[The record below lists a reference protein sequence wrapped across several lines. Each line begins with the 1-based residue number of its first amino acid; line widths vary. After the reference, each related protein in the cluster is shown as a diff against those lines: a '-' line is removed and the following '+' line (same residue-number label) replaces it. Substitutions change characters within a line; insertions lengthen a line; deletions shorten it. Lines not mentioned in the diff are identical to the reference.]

1 MKYLVIEVHPGYAVL
16 LDSEGRFLRAANLG
30 YQVGETVTEIVV
42 MKEQSREPF
51 FRNRKL
57 IGGIAAAACF
67 CLVCLGVWRFTGRD
81 RIIVQEVE
89 IARTEMSIGMNLG
102 SHDAGSDREG
112 SALYTKEY
120 DLKDGVPAEMWEL
133 KPSRISGQEVYIG
146 RSDDGTW
153 HAAFEKDGTYIYAT
167 EKGVEEEEFTD
178 HLKDIL

>member
-1 MKYLVIEVHPGYAVL
+1 MVEQYRKANDRIHVPEELMQRTKEAVRQ
-16 LDSEGRFLRAANLG
+16 EEKKQKVRTIQR
-30 YQVGETVTEIVV
+30 YIV
-42 MKEQSREPF
+42 
-51 FRNRKL
+51 L
-57 IGGIAAAACF
+57 AACF

-120 DLKDGVPAEMWEL
+120 DLKDRVPAEMWEL

-167 EKGVEEEEFTD
+167 EKGIEEEEFAA
-178 HLKDIL
+178 HLKLIL